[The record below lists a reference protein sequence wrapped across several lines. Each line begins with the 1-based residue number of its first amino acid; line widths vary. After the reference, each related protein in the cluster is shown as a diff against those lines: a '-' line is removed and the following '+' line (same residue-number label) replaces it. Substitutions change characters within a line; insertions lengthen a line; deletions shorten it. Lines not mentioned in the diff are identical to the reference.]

1 MNLFEKLESKCYN
14 FIHIKL
20 LLIRSVCLFPA
31 LAGPDQCW
39 LSGQVE
45 SPESQQD
52 PGAAQSAHLA
62 VGPLRCLLQVVLATQ
77 PAVCSRHLEQTG
89 CRKHSRLGELGHL
102 LLFLLLFLFF
112 FPGWMSYKVRRVSA
126 LSPSPQKLSLPIRH
140 LCKSLRFPG
149 ALQSMQG
156 SPCCGNFTTAVSASQ
171 LTPNRGPHC
180 SAESS
185 PSSLSLLSH
194 CA

>member
-31 LAGPDQCW
+31 LAGPEQCW
-39 LSGQVE
+39 LLGQVE

-52 PGAAQSAHLA
+52 PGAAQSAHVA
-62 VGPLRCLLQVVLATQ
+62 VGPLRCLLQVVLATP

-112 FPGWMSYKVRRVSA
+112 PRVDVIQGTKSLCPVS
-126 LSPSPQKLSLPIRH
+126 LSPEAEPAH
-140 LCKSLRFPG
+140 
-149 ALQSMQG
+149 
-156 SPCCGNFTTAVSASQ
+156 SA
-171 LTPNRGPHC
+171 PM
-180 SAESS
+180 
-185 PSSLSLLSH
+185 
-194 CA
+194 